1 MLNYFYV
8 AGLNPTLPSVRNL
21 DIRPRSDRVDYLHF
35 RAFVE
40 YEQVHLSIRRG
51 FRGYDRLHH
60 YSLVAKEIVV
70 LLVKRKAESRA
81 PKQEADY
88 CCNEPGAFPSCR
100 GSEEEKQQHRADKNE
115 EYYEYDCPSIRVEK
129 VAEPQSPCLQDKF
142 RNGIY
147 AVLRAAVRELQ
158 IVAGIRI

>member
-1 MLNYFYV
+1 M
-8 AGLNPTLPSVRNL
+8 
-21 DIRPRSDRVDYLHF
+21 
-35 RAFVE
+35 E

-70 LLVKRKAESRA
+70 LLVKRKAEGRA

-88 CCNEPGAFPSCR
+88 CCNEPGAFPSCC

-115 EYYEYDCPSIRVEK
+115 EYYEYGCPSIGVEK